1 MFGPTLIVEKFA
13 YHCENVFNFFREF
26 RGEEVQ
32 PGENIDLNIYK
43 HKDTTVSQLTL
54 HKVDKNRYTSIDL

>member
-1 MFGPTLIVEKFA
+1 MYGPTLIVEKFT
-13 YHCENVFNFFREF
+13 YFKFFREF

-54 HKVDKNRYTSIDL
+54 HKVDKNRYTSRDL